1 MPHMHNVT
9 LEQLCQTVG
18 FTPNDN
24 EKDAI
29 LHIDGPHYLP
39 AGPGLAIVP
48 HLERDMAASMH
59 S

>member
-1 MPHMHNVT
+1 MHNVT